1 MNPLIFVVLI
11 FSFDF
16 TIFIIPFVL
25 FFNVYIFYFIAF
37 INSLEGLFPYSIF
50 FLYLLRTD
58 ILFSILLIVVLK
70 IVLCMFQFGYEVK
83 QISDPILN
91 VTDIK
96 SSFR

>member
-1 MNPLIFVVLI
+1 MVLI

-50 FLYLLRTD
+50 FFYICLELTYFF
-58 ILFSILLIVVLK
+58 LF
-70 IVLCMFQFGYEVK
+70 F
-83 QISDPILN
+83 
-91 VTDIK
+91 
-96 SSFR
+96 